1 MMTSA
6 SPAFHPPAI
15 DLIGIGPEETG
26 FSQPR
31 FSPAPSG
38 VKVQWHGRL
47 LWLGIGCIRGTEKAV
62 IDRSIRD
69 VFKRY
74 HLSLAAIAGI
84 ATLDIKADE
93 RGLIAYCQEKGL
105 PLKTFTAE
113 ELRGINVPNPS
124 AIVNR
129 EGGTP
134 SVAEAAALKMGE
146 TLLVSKQIEAKSVT
160 VAVSLAARKY
170 RG

>member
-6 SPAFHPPAI
+6 SAAFHLPAI
-15 DLIGIGPEETG
+15 DLIGISPLWIS
-26 FSQPR
+26 FSQGR
-31 FSPAPSG
+31 FSPDPSRA
-38 VKVQWHGRL
+38 KVQWHGRV

-62 IDRSIRD
+62 IDRAIRD

-74 HLSLAAIAGI
+74 HLCLAAIAGI
-84 ATLDIKADE
+84 ATVDIKADE
-93 RGLIAYCQEKGL
+93 QGLIAYCQEKGL

-113 ELRGINVPNPS
+113 ELRDINVPNPS
-124 AIVNR
+124 AIVNK
-129 EGGTP
+129 EGRTP

>member
-1 MMTSA
+1 MLTSA

-15 DLIGIGPEETG
+15 DLIGIDHL
-26 FSQPR
+26 
-31 FSPAPSG
+31 
-38 VKVQWHGRL
+38 QWYGRV

-62 IDRSIRD
+62 IDKAIRD
-69 VFKRY
+69 VFQRY

-93 RGLIAYCQEKGL
+93 QGLIAYCQEKGL
-105 PLKTFTAE
+105 PLKTFTAK
-113 ELRGINVPNPS
+113 ELRDINVPNPS
-124 AIVNR
+124 AIVNK
-129 EGGTP
+129 EMGTP
-134 SVAEAAALKMGE
+134 SVAEAAALKMGH

-160 VAVSLAARKY
+160 VAVSLAAREY

>member
-47 LWLGIGCIRGTEKAV
+47 LWLGLGCIRGTEKAV

-93 RGLIAYCQEKGL
+93 QGLIAYCQEKGL

-113 ELRGINVPNPS
+113 ELRDINVPNPS

>member
-1 MMTSA
+1 MLTSA

-15 DLIGIGPEETG
+15 DLIGIDHH
-26 FSQPR
+26 
-31 FSPAPSG
+31 
-38 VKVQWHGRL
+38 QWYGRV

-62 IDRSIRD
+62 IDRAIRD

-105 PLKTFTAE
+105 PLKTFTAK
-113 ELRGINVPNPS
+113 ELRDINVPNPS
-124 AIVNR
+124 AIVNK
-129 EGGTP
+129 EMGTP
-134 SVAEAAALKMGE
+134 SVAEAAALKMGK
-146 TLLVSKQIEAKSVT
+146 TLLVSKQIEAKSLT
-160 VAVSLAARKY
+160 VAVSLAAREY

>member
-1 MMTSA
+1 MTSA
-6 SPAFHPPAI
+6 SPAFHLPAI
-15 DLIGIGPEETG
+15 DLIGIGPLWTG

-31 FSPAPSG
+31 FYPDASG
-38 VKVQWHGRL
+38 VKVQCHGGV

-62 IDRSIRD
+62 IDKAIRD

-84 ATLDIKADE
+84 ATLDIKANE
-93 RGLIAYCQEKGL
+93 RGLIAYCQEQGL

-113 ELRGINVPNPS
+113 ELRDINVPNPS
-124 AIVNR
+124 AIVHKK
-129 EGGTP
+129 EGTP
-134 SVAEAAALKMGE
+134 SVAEAAALKIGD
-146 TLLVSKQIEAKSVT
+146 TFGVSKQIEAKTVT

>member
-1 MMTSA
+1 MTSA
-6 SPAFHPPAI
+6 SPTFHSPAI
-15 DLIGIGPEETG
+15 DLIGIGPLWTG

-134 SVAEAAALKMGE
+134 SVAEAAALKMGD

-160 VAVSLAARKY
+160 VAVSLAAREY

>member
-6 SPAFHPPAI
+6 SAAFHLPAI
-15 DLIGIGPEETG
+15 DLIGISPLWTG

-31 FSPAPSG
+31 FYPDASG
-38 VKVQWHGRL
+38 VKVQCHGGV

-62 IDRSIRD
+62 IDKAIRD

-84 ATLDIKADE
+84 ATLDIKANE
-93 RGLIAYCQEKGL
+93 RGLIAYCQEEGL

-113 ELRGINVPNPS
+113 ELRDINVPNPS
-124 AIVNR
+124 AIVNKK
-129 EGGTP
+129 EGTP
-134 SVAEAAALKMGE
+134 SVAEAAALKMGH

-160 VAVSLAARKY
+160 VAVSLAAREY

>member
-1 MMTSA
+1 MTST

-15 DLIGIGPEETG
+15 DLIGIGPQETG

-31 FSPAPSG
+31 FYPDPSG

-62 IDRSIRD
+62 IDRAIRD
-69 VFKRY
+69 VFQRY

-93 RGLIAYCQEKGL
+93 RGLIAYCQEKAL

>member
-1 MMTSA
+1 MTSA
-6 SPAFHPPAI
+6 SPAFHSPAI
-15 DLIGIGPEETG
+15 DLIGIGPLWTG
-26 FSQPR
+26 FSQPG
-31 FSPAPSG
+31 FYPDPSG
-38 VKVQWHGRL
+38 AKVQYHGRL

-62 IDRSIRD
+62 IDRAIRD

-93 RGLIAYCQEKGL
+93 QGLIAYCQEKGL

-113 ELRGINVPNPS
+113 ELRDINVPNPS
-124 AIVNR
+124 AIVHKK
-129 EGGTP
+129 EGTP
-134 SVAEAAALKMGE
+134 SVAEAAALKMGD

-160 VAVSLAARKY
+160 VAVSLAAREY

>member
-1 MMTSA
+1 MMTGA

-15 DLIGIGPEETG
+15 DLIGFGPLWTG
-26 FSQPR
+26 FSQRR
-31 FSPAPSG
+31 FSPDSSG
-38 VKVQWHGRL
+38 VKVQCHGRV

-62 IDRSIRD
+62 IDRAIRA
-69 VFKRY
+69 VFQRY

-113 ELRGINVPNPS
+113 ELRDINVPNPS
-124 AIVNR
+124 AIVNKQ
-129 EGGTP
+129 GGTP

-160 VAVSLAARKY
+160 VAVSLAARE
-170 RG
+170 